1 MLKEFLPMETRRNM
15 FFSHKKD
22 PAKLPDIEQLM
33 TIAKEQGFEIVMNPE
48 EANIIVAIGG
58 DGAFLQ
64 AVRKSGFRDD
74 CLYVGVTDEKEA
86 SLYCDFHIHD
96 TAGMIEAIQTADI
109 SVRRYPA
116 IDVHLDGHTH
126 FQCLNELS
134 VRSSIIKT
142 FVIEIIIDDLHFET
156 FRGDG
161 IVVSTPTGSTAYNR
175 SLNGAVVDPRIP
187 CMQVSEIAS
196 LNNNQFRTLGSS
208 FILGDSRKLTLQ
220 IVQDGNDYPII
231 GLDNEALSVQNTKK
245 IEVELSGKI
254 IKTVKL
260 KNNSFWH
267 KVQRTFL

>member
-1 MLKEFLPMETRRNM
+1 METRKNM
-15 FFSHKKD
+15 FFSYKKD
-22 PAKLPDIEQLM
+22 PAILSDMEALMKLAEQ
-33 TIAKEQGFEIVMNPE
+33 QGFTVVDRAQD
-48 EANIIVAIGG
+48 ANIIVAVGG

-74 CLYVGVTDEKEA
+74 CLYVGVTDEVEA

-96 TAGMIEAIQTADI
+96 TEAMIEAIQT
-109 SVRRYPA
+109 SGVEVRRYPV

-142 FVIEIIIDDLHFET
+142 FVIDVSIDDLHFET

-175 SLNGAVVDPRIP
+175 SLNGAVVDSRIP
-187 CMQVSEIAS
+187 CMQVSEMAS
-196 LNNNQFRTLGSS
+196 LNNNQFRTLGSP
-208 FILGDSRKLTLQ
+208 FILGDSRKLTLS

-231 GLDNEALSVQNTKK
+231 GLDNEALSVQSTKN
-245 IEVELSGKI
+245 IEVEMSGKI

>member
-1 MLKEFLPMETRRNM
+1 MESRRNM
-15 FFSHKKD
+15 FFSYKKD
-22 PAKLPDIEQLM
+22 PGKLDDIQAL
-33 TIAKEQGFEIVMNPE
+33 IAIAQEQGFTIVDSSV
-48 EANIIVAIGG
+48 EANIIVAVGG

-74 CLYVGVTDEKEA
+74 CLYVGVTDEVEA

-96 TAGMIEAIQTADI
+96 RDAMIKAIQTAGVE
-109 SVRRYPA
+109 VRRYPV

-142 FVIEIIIDDLHFET
+142 FVIDVHIDDLHFET

-161 IVVSTPTGSTAYNR
+161 IVVSTPTGSTAYSR

-208 FILGDSRKLTLQ
+208 FILGDSRKLTLS

-231 GLDNEALSVQNTKK
+231 GLDNEALSVHNAKN
-245 IEVELSGKI
+245 IEIEMSGKI

>member
-1 MLKEFLPMETRRNM
+1 METRKNM
-15 FFSHKKD
+15 FFSYKKD
-22 PAKLPDIEQLM
+22 PAKLEDIENL
-33 TIAKEQGFEIVMNPE
+33 IALAKKQGFTVVDHSAD
-48 EANIIVAIGG
+48 ANIIVGVGG

-74 CLYVGVTDEKEA
+74 CLYVGITDEEEA

-96 TAGMIEAIQTADI
+96 TQAMIEAVQTAGVE
-109 SVRRYPA
+109 VRRYPV
-116 IDVHLDGHTH
+116 IDVHLDGETH

-134 VRSSIIKT
+134 IRSSIIKT
-142 FVIEIIIDDLHFET
+142 FVIDVHIDDLHFET

-196 LNNNQFRTLGSS
+196 LNNNQFRTLGSP
-208 FILGDSRKLTLQ
+208 FILGDSRKLTLS

-231 GLDNEALSVQNTKK
+231 GLDNEALSVRNTKN
-245 IEVELSGKI
+245 IEVEMSGKI

>member
-1 MLKEFLPMETRRNM
+1 MGTRRNM
-15 FFSHKKD
+15 FFSYKND
-22 PAKLPDIEQLM
+22 PAKQKDIENLM
-33 TIAKEQGFEIVMNPE
+33 SIAKDQGFEIVTNQE
-48 EANIIVAIGG
+48 EANIIVAVGG

-64 AVRKSGFRDD
+64 AVRRSGFRDD
-74 CLYVGVTDEKEA
+74 CLYVGVTDEEEA
-86 SLYCDFHIHD
+86 SLYCDFNLHN
-96 TAGMIEAIQTADI
+96 TEEMIEAVHTAGV
-109 SVRRYPA
+109 SVRRYPV

-126 FQCLNELS
+126 FHCLNELS

-142 FVIEIIIDDLHFET
+142 FVIDVFIDELHFET

-161 IVVSTPTGSTAYNR
+161 IVVATPTGSTAYNR
-175 SLNGAVVDPRIP
+175 SLNGAVVDPRIS
-187 CMQVSEIAS
+187 CMQISEIAS

-231 GLDNEALSVQNTKK
+231 GLDNEALSIQNIKN
-245 IEVELSGKI
+245 IEVEMSGKI

-260 KNNSFWH
+260 KDNSFWH

>member
-1 MLKEFLPMETRRNM
+1 MESRRNM
-15 FFSHKKD
+15 FFSYKKD
-22 PAKLPDIEQLM
+22 PEKLPDIEKLI
-33 TIAKEQGFEIVMNPE
+33 TLAEEQGFVVVDDYK
-48 EANIIVAIGG
+48 EANIIVGVGG

-74 CLYVGVTDEKEA
+74 CLYVGVTDEVEA

-96 TAGMIEAIQTADI
+96 TEKMIEAIQTAGVE
-109 SVRRYPA
+109 VRRYPV
-116 IDVHLDGHTH
+116 IDVHIDGESH
-126 FQCLNELS
+126 FKCLNELS

-142 FVIEIIIDDLHFET
+142 LVMDVHIDDLHFET

-187 CMQVSEIAS
+187 CMQVNEMAS

-208 FILGDSRKLTLQ
+208 FILHSDRKLTLS
-220 IVQDGNDYPII
+220 IVQDGNNYPVI
-231 GLDNEALSVQNTKK
+231 GLDNEALSIQNIQN
-245 IEVELSGKI
+245 IEVEMTGSI

>member
-1 MLKEFLPMETRRNM
+1 MDTRRNM
-15 FFSHKKD
+15 FFSYKKD
-22 PAKLPDIEQLM
+22 PAKLAGIQTLM
-33 TIAKEQGFEIVMNPE
+33 NIAKEQNFTIVDTAK
-48 EANIIVAIGG
+48 EANIIVAVGG

-64 AVRKSGFRDD
+64 AVRKSGFRSD
-74 CLYVGVTDEKEA
+74 CLYVGITDEIEA
-86 SLYCDFHIHD
+86 SLYCDFYIHD
-96 TAGMIEAIQTADI
+96 TEAMIEAIQTAGVE
-109 SVRRYPA
+109 VRRYPV

-142 FVIEIIIDDLHFET
+142 FVIDVHIDDLHFET

-161 IVVSTPTGSTAYNR
+161 IIVSTPTGSTAYSR
-175 SLNGAVVDPRIP
+175 SVNGAVVDPRIP

-208 FILGDSRKLTLQ
+208 FILSDSRKLTLQ

-231 GLDNEALSVQNTKK
+231 GLDNEALSVQNVKN
-245 IEVELSGKI
+245 IEVELSGSI

-260 KNNSFWH
+260 KNNSFWQ

>member
-1 MLKEFLPMETRRNM
+1 MESRRNM
-15 FFSHKKD
+15 FFSYKKD
-22 PAKLPDIEQLM
+22 PGKLDDIQAL
-33 TIAKEQGFEIVMNPE
+33 IAIAQEQGFTIVDSSA
-48 EANIIVAIGG
+48 EANIIVAVGG

-74 CLYVGVTDEKEA
+74 CLYVGVTDEVEA

-96 TAGMIEAIQTADI
+96 RDAMIKAIQTAGVE
-109 SVRRYPA
+109 VRRYPV

-142 FVIEIIIDDLHFET
+142 FVIDVHIDDLHFET

-161 IVVSTPTGSTAYNR
+161 IVVSTPTGSTAYSR

-208 FILGDSRKLTLQ
+208 FILGDSRKLTLS

-231 GLDNEALSVQNTKK
+231 GLDNEALSVQNAKN
-245 IEVELSGKI
+245 IEIEMSGKI

>member
-1 MLKEFLPMETRRNM
+1 METRRNI
-15 FFSHKKD
+15 FFSYKKD

-33 TIAKEQGFEIVMNPE
+33 TIAKEQGFEIVTNQDA
-48 EANIIVAIGG
+48 ANIIVAVGG

-74 CLYVGVTDEKEA
+74 CLYVGVTDEEEA
-86 SLYCDFHIHD
+86 SLYCDFHIYD
-96 TAGMIEAIQTADI
+96 TESMIAAMQTANVE
-109 SVRRYPA
+109 VRRYPV

-126 FQCLNELS
+126 FHCLNELS

-142 FVIEIIIDDLHFET
+142 FVIDVIIDDLHFET

-175 SLNGAVVDPRIP
+175 SLNGAVVDPLIP
-187 CMQVSEIAS
+187 CIQVSEMAS

-208 FILGDSRKLTLQ
+208 FILSDSRKLTLH
-220 IVQDGNDYPII
+220 IVQDGNEYPVI
-231 GLDNEALSVQNTKK
+231 GLDNEALSVQNTKN
-245 IEVELSGKI
+245 IEVEMSGKI

>member
-1 MLKEFLPMETRRNM
+1 MESRRNM
-15 FFSHKKD
+15 FFSYKKD
-22 PAKLPDIEQLM
+22 PAKLNDIQALM
-33 TIAKEQGFEIVMNPE
+33 TIAKEQGFTIVDRSAD
-48 EANIIVAIGG
+48 ANIIVAIGG

-74 CLYVGVTDEKEA
+74 CLYVGVTDEVEA

-96 TAGMIEAIQTADI
+96 RDAMIEAIQTAGVE
-109 SVRRYPA
+109 VRRYPVL
-116 IDVHLDGHTH
+116 DVHLDGHTH
-126 FQCLNELS
+126 FHCLNELS

-142 FVIEIIIDDLHFET
+142 FVIDIHIDDLHFET

-196 LNNNQFRTLGSS
+196 LNNNQFRTLGSP
-208 FILGDSRKLTLQ
+208 FVLGDSRKLTLS

-231 GLDNEALSVQNTKK
+231 GLDNEALSVQSIKN
-245 IEVELSGKI
+245 IEVEMSGKI

>member
-1 MLKEFLPMETRRNM
+1 METRRNI
-15 FFSHKKD
+15 FFSYKKD

-33 TIAKEQGFEIVMNPE
+33 TIAKEQGFEIVTNQDT
-48 EANIIVAIGG
+48 ANIIVAVGG

-74 CLYVGVTDEKEA
+74 CLYVGVTDEEEA
-86 SLYCDFHIHD
+86 SLYCDFHIYD
-96 TAGMIEAIQTADI
+96 TESMIAAMQTANVE
-109 SVRRYPA
+109 VRRYPV

-126 FQCLNELS
+126 FHCLNELS

-142 FVIEIIIDDLHFET
+142 FVIDVIIDDLHFET

-175 SLNGAVVDPRIP
+175 SLNGAVVDPLIP
-187 CMQVSEIAS
+187 CIQVSEMAS

-208 FILGDSRKLTLQ
+208 FILSDSRKLTLH
-220 IVQDGNDYPII
+220 IVQDGNEYPVI
-231 GLDNEALSVQNTKK
+231 GLDNEALSVQNTKN
-245 IEVELSGKI
+245 IEVEMSGKI

>member
-1 MLKEFLPMETRRNM
+1 METRRKM
-15 FFSHKKD
+15 FLSYKKD
-22 PAKLPDIEQLM
+22 PAKSNDIEALM
-33 TIAKEQGFEIVMNPE
+33 TIAKEQGFTIVDRSMD
-48 EANIIVAIGG
+48 ANIIVAVGG

-64 AVRKSGFRDD
+64 AVRKSGFRND
-74 CLYVGVTDEKEA
+74 CLYVGVTDEVET
-86 SLYCDFHIHD
+86 SLYCDFHIYD
-96 TAGMIEAIQTADI
+96 TESIIEAMQTASI
-109 SVRRYPA
+109 EVRRYPV

-126 FQCLNELS
+126 FHCLNELS

-142 FVIEIIIDDLHFET
+142 FVIDVFIDDLHFET

-175 SLNGAVVDPRIP
+175 SLNGAVVDPLIP
-187 CMQVSEIAS
+187 CMQVSEMAS

-208 FILGDSRKLTLQ
+208 FILSDSRKLTLQ
-220 IVQDGNDYPII
+220 IAQDGNDYPLI
-231 GLDNEALSVQNTKK
+231 GLDNEALSVQNTKN
-245 IEVELSGKI
+245 IEIELSGKI

>member
-1 MLKEFLPMETRRNM
+1 MESRRNM
-15 FFSHKKD
+15 FFSYKKD
-22 PAKLPDIEQLM
+22 PGKLDDIQAL
-33 TIAKEQGFEIVMNPE
+33 IAIAQEQGFTIVDSSA
-48 EANIIVAIGG
+48 EANIIVAVGG

-74 CLYVGVTDEKEA
+74 CLYVGVTDEVEA

-96 TAGMIEAIQTADI
+96 RDAMIKAIQTAGVE
-109 SVRRYPA
+109 VRRYPV

-142 FVIEIIIDDLHFET
+142 FVIDVHIDDLHFET

-161 IVVSTPTGSTAYNR
+161 IVVSTPTGSTAYSR

-208 FILGDSRKLTLQ
+208 FILGDSRKLTLS
-220 IVQDGNDYPII
+220 IVQDGNGYPII
-231 GLDNEALSVQNTKK
+231 GLDNEALSVQNAKN
-245 IEVELSGKI
+245 IEIEMSGKI